1 MRKGRFFSGKNKNI
15 LGFSIIELIV
25 VIAIMAVLSGMLVP
39 MFVKY
44 LQEKRATACRANRE
58 AILNVY
64 SKCVYGD
71 MLELDDASIQAFL
84 VADKSAGVYPEDL
97 VDEVNQYLTCP
108 SDGSYSADIIGGTT
122 IARIQCAEHGT
133 DEVILDFTG
142 WKGTGKEAMA
152 DPGYTEPTIGVTPVG
167 VTPDPSPSPSATPTV
182 AVGKSGVWPYQYTDD
197 GLLDERWANATS
209 ADGRKGCIP
218 GNHVDITLPLKAHF
232 IADRTKSEY
241 VIVKGYPQGQNS
253 YYRVMAEWADGPD
266 TIDVAGW
273 NVLVKV
279 SRKFD
284 MRDNP
289 PVSFTAANNNDTDD
303 YYEIAYGDMVTIYDE
318 NDPSKPWSRKAT
330 FIFAGLQSSLVSV
343 GDRDAVK
350 YIAIPNV
357 LNPVYGQAYQ
367 GVNKAGQ
374 SAGEGDWYMVP
385 DLYTGEN

>member
-25 VIAIMAVLSGMLVP
+25 VVAIMAVLSGMLVP

-218 GNHVDITLPLKAHF
+218 GNYVNITLPLKAHF

-241 VIVKGYPQGQNS
+241 VIVHGYPNANS
-253 YYRVMAEWADGPD
+253 NVYQVNAEWADGPD
-266 TIDVAGW
+266 TIDASGW
-273 NVLVKV
+273 EIVVKV
-279 SRKFD
+279 HRKYD
-284 MRDNP
+284 MKTNP
-289 PVSFTAANNNDTDD
+289 AP
-303 YYEIAYGDMVTIYDE
+303 YMEIASWGGKKVYTLTYGDIVTIYNDDYTQSATYIYNKLNYSTVNPDNPDE
-318 NDPSKPWSRKAT
+318 IKDVQLPT
-330 FIFAGLQSSLVSV
+330 E
-343 GDRDAVK
+343 
-350 YIAIPNV
+350 
-357 LNPVYGQAYQ
+357 LNPIYGKSYD
-367 GVNKAGQ
+367 G
-374 SAGEGDWYMVP
+374 WYMVP